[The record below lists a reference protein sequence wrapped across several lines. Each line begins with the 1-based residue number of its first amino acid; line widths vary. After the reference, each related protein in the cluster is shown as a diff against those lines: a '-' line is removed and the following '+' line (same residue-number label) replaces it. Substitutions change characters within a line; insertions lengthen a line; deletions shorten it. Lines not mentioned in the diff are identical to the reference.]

1 MIPSVEIK
9 DFLCNGGITYFV
21 TGNAPGVLPEEW
33 GCSVG
38 YLMEKPDKIV
48 AIFDGSGMVE
58 SVTLAT
64 KQTLIT
70 KNIQIT
76 VRGTN
81 YITTYEKAE
90 EIQDL
95 LQAPQFSS
103 FTTHTFNLLLPVYSL
118 GRDENGRFLFGMRFN
133 AHNYS

>member
-1 MIPSVEIK
+1 
-9 DFLCNGGITYFV
+9 
-21 TGNAPGVLPEEW
+21 
-33 GCSVG
+33 
-38 YLMEKPDKIV
+38 MEKPDKIV